1 MLQHRFRNAARGN
14 AVKFVYRPMRLFL
27 RIRARARRRVI
38 LCDIKRAAF
47 VRVCSFLMKTFS
59 PRTNNRARFPRKSS
73 LAATD
78 AIPRID
84 LFTTFTIK
92 KRNSRR
98 RPSSESISS
107 SEILFCSSPAT
118 RTVLRDFILISA
130 LSRRRPTRMRM
141 RARGKSDKR

>member
-1 MLQHRFRNAARGN
+1 MLQHRVSECGSWKRGEICVQTDAAFS
-14 AVKFVYRPMRLFL
+14 ADP
-27 RIRARARRRVI
+27 RARALTRIASSRDRGSARRVI

-59 PRTNNRARFPRKSS
+59 PCTNNRARFPRKPP

-107 SEILFCSSPAT
+107 SEILFCSSPG
-118 RTVLRDFILISA
+118 DDDS
-130 LSRRRPTRMRM
+130 LS
-141 RARGKSDKR
+141 